1 MTPLNSSV
9 LPAAI
14 RSRFVQDVNGIT
26 FHVLEAGFETPGRQL
41 VLLLHGFPELAYSWR
56 KIMVPLAAAG
66 YHVIAP
72 DVRGYGRSGGTEI
85 KHSDDMRSFGSLNKI
100 NDMLALVSA
109 LGYRSVAGVFG
120 HDQGSPLAGWCALTR
135 PDVFKSV
142 ALMSSPFR
150 GAPES
155 LPFNTANIPV
165 APKPRVRINEE
176 LALLKPPRKYYQHYY
191 TMAEANA
198 NMWHAEQGLHAFL
211 RAYYHMKSADWVANK
226 PFPLTALIAS
236 EWEKLPRYYV
246 MDLDKGMAESVAS
259 EMPSAQEIAAC
270 QWLPDHELKVYSE
283 EYGRTGFQGGLQ
295 GYRIGQIDQELKI
308 FAGRTID
315 VPSLFI
321 GGKSDW
327 GVYQTPG
334 GLQYLQQKLTTQFKG
349 TFLIDGAGHWV
360 QQEQPEKVSKIL
372 IDFLS
377 GTLAR

>member
-1 MTPLNSSV
+1 
-9 LPAAI
+9 
-14 RSRFVQDVNGIT
+14 
-26 FHVLEAGFETPGRQL
+26 
-41 VLLLHGFPELAYSWR
+41 
-56 KIMVPLAAAG
+56 
-66 YHVIAP
+66 
-72 DVRGYGRSGGTEI
+72 
-85 KHSDDMRSFGSLNKI
+85 
-100 NDMLALVSA
+100 
-109 LGYRSVAGVFG
+109 
-120 HDQGSPLAGWCALTR
+120 
-135 PDVFKSV
+135 
-142 ALMSSPFR
+142 
-150 GAPES
+150 
-155 LPFNTANIPV
+155 
-165 APKPRVRINEE
+165 
-176 LALLKPPRKYYQHYY
+176 
-191 TMAEANA
+191 
-198 NMWHAEQGLHAFL
+198 
-211 RAYYHMKSADWVANK
+211 
-226 PFPLTALIAS
+226 
-236 EWEKLPRYYV
+236 

-270 QWLPDHELKVYSE
+270 QWLPDHELQVYSE